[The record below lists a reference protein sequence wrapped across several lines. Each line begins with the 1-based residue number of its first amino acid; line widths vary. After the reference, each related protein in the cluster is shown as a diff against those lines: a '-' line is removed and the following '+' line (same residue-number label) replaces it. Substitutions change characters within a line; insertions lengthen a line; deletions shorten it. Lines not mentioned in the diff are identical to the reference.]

1 MRVQGFVVKPPNF
14 NPTRKYPTILLI
26 HGGPQGAWLDQWHSR
41 WNYQMF
47 AAKGFGLVIIN
58 PRGSFGYGQKFVDAV
73 SRDWGG
79 QVYRDLMGGLDSALA
94 RNPWMSR
101 TQLGMAGGSFG
112 GYMVNWMLGHTNR
125 FKAAV
130 SHAGVFNLEAM
141 AGATEEL
148 WFTDWE
154 FGRFTDPLQMSS
166 QYRKFSPH
174 LHAKNFKT
182 PTLVTQGELDFRV
195 ISTESMQLFTAL
207 QRNNVPSRLIVFPDE
222 GHWILKPQ
230 NQRLWWNE
238 VQGWMTKYL
247 SPTVVP

>member
-1 MRVQGFVVKPPNF
+1 
-14 NPTRKYPTILLI
+14 
-26 HGGPQGAWLDQWHSR
+26 
-41 WNYQMF
+41 
-47 AAKGFGLVIIN
+47 
-58 PRGSFGYGQKFVDAV
+58 
-73 SRDWGG
+73 
-79 QVYRDLMGGLDSALA
+79 
-94 RNPWMSR
+94 
-101 TQLGMAGGSFG
+101 
-112 GYMVNWMLGHTNR
+112 
-125 FKAAV
+125 
-130 SHAGVFNLEAM
+130 M

-154 FGRFTDPLQMSS
+154 FGHFTDPLQMSS